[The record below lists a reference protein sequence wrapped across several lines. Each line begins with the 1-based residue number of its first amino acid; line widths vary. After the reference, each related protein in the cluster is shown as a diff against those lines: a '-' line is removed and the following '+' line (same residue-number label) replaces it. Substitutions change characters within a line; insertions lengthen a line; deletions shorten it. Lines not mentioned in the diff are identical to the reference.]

1 MTWIRIPAALL
12 ILSYGT
18 AWGATLTWNANTEID
33 LAGYRIYQ
41 CTQQPC
47 SRTSGTASLLATLGK
62 VTSFN
67 IGTPAVTQYYIIT
80 AFDSA
85 NNESSDSNV
94 ATYTPPT
101 TTPTPTPTPPPT
113 VPPPTIGTTPVTL
126 SFTAQQGGAN
136 PAAQTLSIANTGGGT
151 LSWTASE
158 DSSWLTLSP
167 ASGTGAGTVTVSV
180 STGTRTA
187 GTYTGTITLAA
198 SGATTVTVPVSFTI
212 TAAPITQAPP
222 PVPTGLRLGALQ

>member
-67 IGTPAVTQYYIIT
+67 VGTPSVTQYYIIT

-94 ATYTPPT
+94 VTYTATTSTPP
-101 TTPTPTPTPPPT
+101 PPTPPPT
-113 VPPPTIGTTPVTL
+113 VPPPAIGTTPVTL

-151 LSWTASE
+151 LSWTTSEASSSKSLITAQGTANVPMKFFFPKAFIPFFTPTPE
-158 DSSWLTLSP
+158 SSWLRVVV
-167 ASGTGAGTVTVSV
+167 GRRMC
-180 STGTRTA
+180 RTPRCA
-187 GTYTGTITLAA
+187 VAAA
-198 SGATTVTVPVSFTI
+198 SPTRSST
-212 TAAPITQAPP
+212 APP
-222 PVPTGLRLGALQ
+222 PTAT